1 MNINIKLP
9 VELEERI
16 AAEANKRLS
25 EIIDDILKNDE
36 EIDALI
42 KKTVQG
48 QVKSEALRCLQSADL
63 RSKMAQKVYPIIYET
78 LGLTKKVDMG
88 FWDKEG
94 KYQEDYQIVAEGE
107 WKNG

>member
-25 EIIDDILKNDE
+25 EIIDDILKKDK
-36 EIDALI
+36 EIDAII

-48 QVKSEALRCLQSADL
+48 KVKKEALR
-63 RSKMAQKVYPIIYET
+63 
-78 LGLTKKVDMG
+78 
-88 FWDKEG
+88 
-94 KYQEDYQIVAEGE
+94 
-107 WKNG
+107 

>member
-48 QVKSEALRCLQSADL
+48 QVKSEALRCLQSPEL
-63 RSKMAQKVYPIIYET
+63 RSKMAQKVYPIVYET
-78 LGLTKKVDMG
+78 LGLEKS
-88 FWDKEG
+88 KET
-94 KYQEDYQIVAEGE
+94 YLQEVEGE